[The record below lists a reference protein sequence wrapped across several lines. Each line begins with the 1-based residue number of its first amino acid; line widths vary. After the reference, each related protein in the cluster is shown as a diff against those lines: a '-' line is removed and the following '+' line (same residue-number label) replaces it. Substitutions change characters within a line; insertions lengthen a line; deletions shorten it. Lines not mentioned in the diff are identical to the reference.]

1 MHVMPPTSG
10 PYSAS
15 AITVNSRSY
24 TPVTGQAQTVPD
36 QDGMVLLANGWTQV
50 AFAVVTA
57 ISQAAYNAISQPDP
71 NTLYVITG

>member
-1 MHVMPPTSG
+1 
-10 PYSAS
+10 
-15 AITVNSRSY
+15 
-24 TPVTGQAQTVPD
+24 
-36 QDGMVLLANGWTQV
+36 MVLLANGWTQV